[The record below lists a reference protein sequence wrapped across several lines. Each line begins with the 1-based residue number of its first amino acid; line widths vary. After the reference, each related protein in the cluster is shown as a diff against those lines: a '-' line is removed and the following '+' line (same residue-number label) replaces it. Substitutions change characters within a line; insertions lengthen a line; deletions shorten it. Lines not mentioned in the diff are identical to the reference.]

1 MPVADRDH
9 CHQMLA
15 RFAWPTQAFKMLE
28 EMGEM
33 LAAIGRLEYALS
45 MGMDEDTI
53 EHQILKEQVAE
64 EIADYLETID
74 QYVIKYR
81 IEPEV
86 EMSREIK
93 RGRTAER
100 YLFGGKD
107 GKESRS

>member
-1 MPVADRDH
+1 MPVADREH

-15 RFAWPTQAFKMLE
+15 KFAWPTQAFKMFE
-28 EMGEM
+28 ELGEM

-45 MGMDEDTI
+45 IGLDEDTI
-53 EHQILKEQVAE
+53 EHQVLKEQAAE

-74 QYVIKYR
+74 QYVVKYR

-86 EMSREIK
+86 EMYREIK

-100 YLFGGKD
+100 YLNGAEHGK
-107 GKESRS
+107 KSRG